1 MSCVAVYISGTWQV
15 ITNQEGSNLTKPS
28 FSLLAINC
36 KQPPAHHEA
45 SRVSL
50 GTFIILRVI
59 LNRISYQMLSLRG
72 NRIKFY
78 NKINKVL
85 VYYNIQLC
93 WNVGHPTLSN
103 DTCTNAC
110 QFEFFLFF
118 IICP

>member
-1 MSCVAVYISGTWQV
+1 MTSSAPPSGAARAA
-15 ITNQEGSNLTKPS
+15 G
-28 FSLLAINC
+28 
-36 KQPPAHHEA
+36 
-45 SRVSL
+45 
-50 GTFIILRVI
+50 IILRVI

-110 QFEFFLFF
+110 QFDELSE
-118 IICP
+118 IKMSKTNILVNTNNWNGNKKQEI

>member
-1 MSCVAVYISGTWQV
+1 MTSSAPPSGAARAA
-15 ITNQEGSNLTKPS
+15 G
-28 FSLLAINC
+28 
-36 KQPPAHHEA
+36 
-45 SRVSL
+45 
-50 GTFIILRVI
+50 IILRVI

-93 WNVGHPTLSN
+93 WNVGHPTFSN

-110 QFEFFLFF
+110 QFDFDSVH
-118 IICP
+118 IHIHIHIHY

>member
-1 MSCVAVYISGTWQV
+1 MTSSAPPSGAARAA
-15 ITNQEGSNLTKPS
+15 G
-28 FSLLAINC
+28 
-36 KQPPAHHEA
+36 
-45 SRVSL
+45 
-50 GTFIILRVI
+50 IILRVI

-110 QFEFFLFF
+110 QFEFFTIFSSTILSFLTHTLNNNNNKQTVAK
-118 IICP
+118 

>member
-1 MSCVAVYISGTWQV
+1 MTSSAPPSGAARAA
-15 ITNQEGSNLTKPS
+15 G
-28 FSLLAINC
+28 
-36 KQPPAHHEA
+36 
-45 SRVSL
+45 
-50 GTFIILRVI
+50 IILRVI
-59 LNRISYQMLSLRG
+59 LNRISYQMLSLR

-110 QFEFFLFF
+110 QFDNYNIIILID
-118 IICP
+118 IICYYII

>member
-1 MSCVAVYISGTWQV
+1 MTSSAPPSGAARAA
-15 ITNQEGSNLTKPS
+15 G
-28 FSLLAINC
+28 
-36 KQPPAHHEA
+36 
-45 SRVSL
+45 
-50 GTFIILRVI
+50 IILRVI

-110 QFEFFLFF
+110 QFEIF
-118 IICP
+118 IIFINNNNKYDDERLKKNFSLSKTRERHSEISINCE